1 MEDKKKISRKEALHK
16 LGDYSKFTALTAMGT
31 FMILN
36 PQKAQAQSYPDNPGG
51 GFGFERFNEN
61 MTGSPIWN
69 PDSRYNRYKNEG
81 FRVPFSNDAQYGPF
95 QSNGLNAPIQGGGAS
110 ASFSNRLAT
119 PPSGN
124 TIWK

>member
-1 MEDKKKISRKEALHK
+1 MENKKKISRKEALHK

-51 GFGFERFNEN
+51 GFGFERFNDN

-69 PDSRYNRYKNEG
+69 SDNRYNRFKNEG
-81 FRVPFSNDAQYGPF
+81 FRVPFSNGTQYGPF
-95 QSNGLNAPIQGGGAS
+95 QSNGPVGPVQSGGGS
-110 ASFSNRLAT
+110 TPFNSRLAN

>member
-1 MEDKKKISRKEALHK
+1 MKEKISRKEAIQK
-16 LGDYSKFTALTAMGT
+16 LGKYSKFTALTAMGT

-36 PQKAQAQSYPDNPGG
+36 PQKAQAQSL
-51 GFGFERFNEN
+51 
-61 MTGSPIWN
+61 
-69 PDSRYNRYKNEG
+69 PDSPGSGFAIFNPNGNNGSGIWGADNRYNRFKNEG

-95 QSNGLNAPIQGGGAS
+95 QNNGLIAPIQGSS
-110 ASFSNRLAT
+110 ASTPFSNRLAT

>member
-69 PDSRYNRYKNEG
+69 PDSRYNRFKNEG
-81 FRVPFSNDAQYGPF
+81 FRVPFSNDTQYGPF

-110 ASFSNRLAT
+110 APFNNRLAT